1 MTSGVRHCPVAS
13 DLTDVVS
20 ARKSYL
26 ASLVFLACFCF
37 ISDNHGE
44 NLQDMQEWHWP
55 AMNGWHTIQGICKK
69 YLKVKK
75 DKVQDSISLC
85 HATQIRCLGDWS
97 AGENPCD
104 DLRKGRGCCVTHCE
118 WHAAG
123 DHGDWL
129 RLSDHV
135 SHVFTRK
142 FSIGGCVNKQ
152 HALQYRIS

>member
-1 MTSGVRHCPVAS
+1 MSCCFGFDRGC
-13 DLTDVVS
+13 VS
-20 ARKSYL
+20 AKVIFGELGVPCLLLLYFGQPWRKFAGHARVAFGDEWVAYL
-26 ASLVFLACFCF
+26 TK
-37 ISDNHGE
+37 H
-44 NLQDMQEWHWP
+44 MQ
-55 AMNGWHTIQGICKK
+55 K

-85 HATQIRCLGDWS
+85 HATHIRCLGDWS

-123 DHGDWL
+123 DHGDWP
-129 RLSDHV
+129 RLSDHM

-142 FSIGGCVNKQ
+142 VSIGGCVNKQ